1 MAIELDD
8 LLPRNQKPKPR
19 DLSSLSVGELEEYI
33 VAMEAEIVRVRD
45 AIKAKQDVRGA
56 AEAFFKR

>member
-1 MAIELDD
+1 MELDD

-19 DLSSLSVGELEEYI
+19 DLSALSVGELEEYI
-33 VAMEAEIVRVRD
+33 AAMEAEIARVRET
-45 AIKAKQDVRGA
+45 IRAKRDVRGA